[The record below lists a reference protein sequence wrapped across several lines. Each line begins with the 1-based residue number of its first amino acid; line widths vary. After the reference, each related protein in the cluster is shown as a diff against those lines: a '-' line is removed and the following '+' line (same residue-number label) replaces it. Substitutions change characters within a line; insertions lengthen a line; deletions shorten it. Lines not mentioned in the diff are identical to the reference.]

1 MPVMQGRARFV
12 WREERGH
19 TGECSAARWLA
30 AGSTRA
36 PGHVLPPKPA
46 LVRKPKT
53 RRRAAPV
60 EPPAAPKPKDL
71 LEGFCPESSQEEL
84 VAVNSKG
91 QMISLRL
98 SEIEWME
105 AADSCVKLHVGR
117 HIHRLRDNLAVVV
130 ANLPPGR
137 FVRISRSTL
146 VNIEQITGL
155 QRMLFDE
162 YELLLRNGKRL
173 PLTRAYCENLQQ
185 IGLSLPTPTPP
196 LICSRLTLG
205 RPASNC

>member
-1 MPVMQGRARFV
+1 MPVMQGRARFA

-30 AGSTRA
+30 AGSTHR
-36 PGHVLPPKPA
+36 PGRVLPKEPVLSPEPKA
-46 LVRKPKT
+46 
-53 RRRAAPV
+53 RRRSASVKLPAP
-60 EPPAAPKPKDL
+60 PQPKDL
-71 LEGFCPESSQEEL
+71 LEGFCPESSQGEL
-84 VAVNSKG
+84 IAVNSKG

-117 HIHRLRDNLAVVV
+117 HIHHLRDTLAAAV

-137 FVRISRSTL
+137 FLRINRSTL

-173 PLTRAYCENLQQ
+173 PLTRAYYENLQQ
-185 IGLSLPTPTPP
+185 IGLSLPPSTPL

-205 RPASNC
+205 GPASNC